1 MPLDQGLRARLA
13 ALARRAAGL
22 REDETPAARLQAERD
37 RLAAELDR
45 YRTWVPPGHFYSP
58 VPALDDVR
66 RDEAR
71 IFGPA
76 PAELPAIDLN
86 ADGQL
91 ALLPRFREL
100 YAELPFARARRP
112 GHRYA
117 FDNPNFSYADA
128 IALYCMIRHAR
139 PRRIVEIGSGY
150 SSCAILDTNERFFD
164 HAIACSFIEPYPE
177 LLRSLLLPGDE
188 GRIEIAAARLQDVD
202 LGRFAALEANDILF
216 VDSTHVSRVDSDV
229 NRIFFEILPRL
240 APGVLVHVHDVFYP
254 FEYPREWI
262 YEGRAWNENYVL
274 RAFLQYNRAWQIRFF
289 NNYLARRHPEAFF
302 GALPLARENP
312 GGSIWLARL

>member
-1 MPLDQGLRARLA
+1 MSLGQRLRARLA

-22 REDETPAARLQAERD
+22 RDGVTPAARLQAERD
-37 RLAAELDR
+37 RLAVELER

-71 IFGPA
+71 IFGP
-76 PAELPAIDLN
+76 PPVDLPAIDLN

-188 GRIEIAAARLQDVD
+188 GRVEIAAARLQDVD

-240 APGVLVHVHDVFYP
+240 SPGVLVHVHDVFYP